1 MVCVSESYFGNAD
14 ENFRKGRDVMGT
26 VIIGLI
32 VAVVLFL
39 AGRQLYKDKKNGKS
53 LCGGKCS
60 CCPNGSHCYNG
71 NASHGEIK
79 K

>member
-1 MVCVSESYFGNAD
+1 MILHRSAD
-14 ENFRKGRDVMGT
+14 VNFRKGRDYMAT

-32 VAVVLFL
+32 VAAVLFL
-39 AGRQLYKDKKNGKS
+39 AGRQLYKDKKQGKS

-60 CCPNGSHCYNG
+60 CCLNGSTCPNGC
-71 NASHGEIK
+71 ACHGEIK

>member
-1 MVCVSESYFGNAD
+1 MI
-14 ENFRKGRDVMGT
+14 T

-32 VAVVLFL
+32 VSAIIF
-39 AGRQLYKDKKNGKS
+39 AAIYKIYSDKKKGKS

-60 CCPNGSHCYNG
+60 CCPNCCACKGS
-71 NASHGEIK
+71 K

>member
-1 MVCVSESYFGNAD
+1 MA
-14 ENFRKGRDVMGT
+14 T

-32 VAVVLFL
+32 VAFILFL
-39 AGRQLYKDKKNGKS
+39 AARKLYKDKKKGKS

-60 CCPNGSHCYNG
+60 CCGCG
-71 NASHGEIK
+71 CACHGEVK

>member
-1 MVCVSESYFGNAD
+1 MA
-14 ENFRKGRDVMGT
+14 T

-32 VAVVLFL
+32 VAAVLFL
-39 AGRQLYKDKKNGKS
+39 AGRQLYKDKKQGKS

-60 CCPNGSHCYNG
+60 CCPNGC
-71 NASHGEIK
+71 ACHGEIK